1 MGTCVL
7 VFHTETSNN
16 RQLFNNHKKVS
27 IMKQEKQ
34 IDLLVGVITESL
46 SVSINHLQTV
56 AKGVGNV
63 DASVLCK
70 SIETIV
76 EGLEVV
82 NASMNTLNV
91 ACDSDLTKETALK
104 NQAYNFILS
113 SGLDSECREFRKKWP
128 ARLFRGIKYEI

>member
-1 MGTCVL
+1 
-7 VFHTETSNN
+7 
-16 RQLFNNHKKVS
+16 
-27 IMKQEKQ
+27 MKQEKQ

-46 SVSINHLQTV
+46 SVSINHLQAV

-104 NQAYNFILS
+104 NQAYDFILS
-113 SGLDSECREFRKKWP
+113 RGLDSEFMEFRKKWP
-128 ARLFRGIKYEI
+128 ARLYRGIKPEIYQL